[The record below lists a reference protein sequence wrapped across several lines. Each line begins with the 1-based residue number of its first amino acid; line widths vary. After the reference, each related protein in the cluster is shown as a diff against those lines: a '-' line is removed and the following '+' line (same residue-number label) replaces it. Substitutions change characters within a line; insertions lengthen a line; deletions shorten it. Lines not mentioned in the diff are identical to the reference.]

1 VKKPSGGI
9 WDHLTRIVLGLLCL
23 AGVLAIALWYWPLI
37 RQNEA
42 MRVELQRLEAEVEK
56 ERANS
61 NTLEAALNSL
71 LNDPREVERLG
82 RETLG
87 YARTGEVV
95 IYFEA
100 PVSNATV
107 SARR

>member
-1 VKKPSGGI
+1 MKPSGGI
-9 WDHLTRIVLGLLCL
+9 WDHLTRIVLFLLCV

-37 RQNEA
+37 RQNER
-42 MRVELQRLEAEVEK
+42 MRIELRRLEAEVEK
-56 ERANS
+56 ERA
-61 NTLEAALNSL
+61 TARALQAALQSL
-71 LNDPREVERLG
+71 VNDPREVERLG

-100 PVSNATV
+100 PASNAPPN
-107 SARR
+107 AR

>member
-1 VKKPSGGI
+1 MKPSGGI
-9 WDHLTRIVLGLLCL
+9 WDHLTRVVLFLLCV

-37 RQNEA
+37 RQNER

-56 ERANS
+56 ERATS
-61 NTLEAALNSL
+61 RALQETLQSL
-71 LNDPREVERLG
+71 VNDPREVERLG

-95 IYFEA
+95 IYFEPSA
-100 PVSNATV
+100 TNPSPV
-107 SARR
+107 RR

>member
-1 VKKPSGGI
+1 
-9 WDHLTRIVLGLLCL
+9 LTRIVLGLLCL

-37 RQNEA
+37 RQNEH

-56 ERANS
+56 ERATARALQAS
-61 NTLEAALNSL
+61 LNSL
-71 LNDPREVERLG
+71 VNDPREVERLG

-100 PVSNATV
+100 PVSNATMSV
-107 SARR
+107 RR

>member
-1 VKKPSGGI
+1 MKPSGSI
-9 WDHLTRIVLGLLCL
+9 WDQLTRVVLGLLCV

-37 RQNEA
+37 RQNER

-56 ERANS
+56 ERATS
-61 NTLEAALNSL
+61 RSLQEALNTLV
-71 LNDPREVERLG
+71 NDPREVERLG

-100 PVSNATV
+100 PATNPA
-107 SARR
+107 SFRR